1 MSPKLDPK
9 QDYTPGKLS
18 KTNMIGWKI
27 HHLKLYFLLKM
38 GILQCYVSFQGYTW
52 QESENRAYNPPS
64 YVMLC
69 WFPTISFLGCKNPP
83 SLDWWNHQ
91 IFGEKNLLYG
101 ISRLECSAK
110 QVLKK
115 VSWCGK
121 GVFYLGGGNHGG
133 WAQWSNSSMTGMQNG
148 CNKMLSLLSSLS
160 LFELFLCSI
169 VHFWKDGVI
178 QNNSWVKASK
188 INIPKDVV
196 SPKSLQRMV
205 VA

>member
-91 IFGEKNLLYG
+91 IFGEKKSPIRNLEVG
-101 ISRLECSAK
+101 MFCQA
-110 QVLKK
+110 
-115 VSWCGK
+115 
-121 GVFYLGGGNHGG
+121 GVEEGVMVWERCFLFGGGTMGVELNDPIVA
-133 WAQWSNSSMTGMQNG
+133 WQE
-148 CNKMLSLLSSLS
+148 CKMDATKCWVCWVACH
-160 LFELFLCSI
+160 FLNYFY
-169 VHFWKDGVI
+169 V
-178 QNNSWVKASK
+178 Q
-188 INIPKDVV
+188 
-196 SPKSLQRMV
+196 
-205 VA
+205 

>member
-91 IFGEKNLLYG
+91 IFGEKKSPIRNLEVG
-101 ISRLECSAK
+101 MFCQA
-110 QVLKK
+110 
-115 VSWCGK
+115 
-121 GVFYLGGGNHGG
+121 GVEEGVMVWERCFLFGGGNHGG